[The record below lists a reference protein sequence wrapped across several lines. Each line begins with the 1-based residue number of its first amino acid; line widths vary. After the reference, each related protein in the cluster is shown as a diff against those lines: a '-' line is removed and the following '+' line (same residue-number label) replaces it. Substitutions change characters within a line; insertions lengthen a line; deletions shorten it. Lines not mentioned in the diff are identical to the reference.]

1 MRKLR
6 VLGGGV
12 VFAAFFMWSQ
22 EVPRPPE
29 QRPRDTVQ
37 EAQRSVITGLK
48 RPEQSKTPHDQSDQ
62 FSAKKADPS
71 SPAFKGQPK
80 EGQISGFDFYRD
92 PLNADR
98 PFMTPEEV
106 MQKESAAKPAVMATQ
121 R

>member
-37 EAQRSVITGLK
+37 EAQRSVITGPK
-48 RPEQSKTPHDQSDQ
+48 RPEQSKTPHDQLARRRGD
-62 FSAKKADPS
+62 ATRVMRRACAAGACGWNVKIRADHKT
-71 SPAFKGQPK
+71 A
-80 EGQISGFDFYRD
+80 
-92 PLNADR
+92 
-98 PFMTPEEV
+98 
-106 MQKESAAKPAVMATQ
+106 
-121 R
+121 